1 MATLANLFNRFTDAE
16 TIAAAAP
23 ERVRVVSDEYK
34 LRALP
39 NEDVYFFVKRID
51 NTRVVRE
58 ADPRARA
65 RSWKFLGA
73 ACLSAAGLIGALLPS
88 AYGLMA
94 GYQLN
99 ALQQEHQR
107 LLSERATLEMQEA
120 SLVSPER
127 LQKLAK
133 DQSFID
139 PTPERTIFLPSK
151 EGSFAMNAR

>member
-1 MATLANLFNRFTDAE
+1 MATLANLFNRFSDAE
-16 TIAAAAP
+16 TVASLAP
-23 ERVRVVSDEYK
+23 EQVRVVSDEYK

-39 NEDVYFFVKRID
+39 NEDVFFFVKRID

-58 ADPRARA
+58 ADPRARS

-99 ALQQEHQR
+99 TLQQEHSR
-107 LLSERATLEMQEA
+107 LETERSTLEMKEA
-120 SLVSPER
+120 
-127 LQKLAK
+127 
-133 DQSFID
+133 
-139 PTPERTIFLPSK
+139 
-151 EGSFAMNAR
+151 